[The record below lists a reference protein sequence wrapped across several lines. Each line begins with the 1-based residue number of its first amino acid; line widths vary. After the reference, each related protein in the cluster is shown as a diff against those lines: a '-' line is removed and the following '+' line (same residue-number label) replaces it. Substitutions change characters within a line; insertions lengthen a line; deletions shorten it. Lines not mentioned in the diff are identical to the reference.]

1 MDLKNAE
8 AQTQMEHEDLEQEKT
23 CLKQLQQELIEMQQ
37 ENEEE
42 KYLLDEE
49 SYSLMKLQS
58 KLYENFNAINEEAY
72 DLNKTETLCLKQDSI
87 LMLKERVVQRIM
99 ERKQRS
105 FQLRNAPF
113 EETKCK
119 PEPDARTDKE
129 VTPVSK
135 SNSMLNRDEQDYLPD
150 SSVNESGTT
159 SNIPSSRVVTVLK
172 KEQEVDK
179 QVKAINGKKERLR
192 QMRQMIEVG
201 KVEIETMEAQLKREA
216 EGGRA
221 LSFAKA
227 EDSKKAAE
235 TSMLRLNELNTIE
248 HEANKLPSVNEDKE
262 PTAKNLHKTGR
273 KESIKATEDPLTS
286 MKEERADKN
295 SPGSKTESI
304 PDASNKIKSSERSLR
319 MPEHESAVEKN
330 DVAEDEDSDSSSGG
344 SIIMKDGKPYDQ
356 RRKGEYGIR
365 RLPDS

>member
-8 AQTQMEHEDLEQEKT
+8 TQVQMEHEDLEQEKT
-23 CLKQLQQELIEMQQ
+23 NLKQLQQELVEMQQ

-42 KYLLDEE
+42 KYLFDEE

-72 DLNKTETLCLKQDSI
+72 DLNKTETLYLKQDSV
-87 LMLKERVVQRIM
+87 LMLKERMVQRIM

-105 FQLRNAPF
+105 FQQRSAPL
-113 EETKCK
+113 EETKCRA
-119 PEPDARTDKE
+119 EADKE
-129 VTPVSK
+129 ATPISK

-179 QVKAINGKKERLR
+179 QVKAINGKKERIR
-192 QMRQMIEVG
+192 QMKQMIEVG
-201 KVEIETMEAQLKREA
+201 KVEIEAMEAQLKREA

-227 EDSKKAAE
+227 EDGKKAAE
-235 TSMLRLNELNTIE
+235 ASKLNTIE
-248 HEANKLPSVNEDKE
+248 HEENKLSSANEGKE
-262 PTAKNLHKTGR
+262 QAAGSLHEASR
-273 KESIKATEDPLTS
+273 EESAKATEDPHIS
-286 MKEERADKN
+286 MEEQKADKN
-295 SPGSKTESI
+295 PPSSTTENV
-304 PDASNKIKSSERSLR
+304 PDASSKIKSVAESYRSSEKSLR
-319 MPEHESAVEKN
+319 VPEHENN
-330 DVAEDEDSDSSSGG
+330 DAAGDDDSDSSSGG